1 MRLKQLWKYK
11 YLYLFLFPAI
21 IYYFT
26 FAYIPMYGIT
36 LGFKE
41 FQFNKSIWE
50 MPWAGMQYFDQFIN
64 YYKFWDLIR
73 NTLFISFLKLL
84 FGFPAAL
91 GLALLLNEI
100 RSRWFKRMIQTVSY
114 LPFFVS
120 WVVVMTLFSK
130 ILSPN
135 AGPINELKTK
145 WFGGDPIFFIGDPS
159 WFHSIV
165 VLSDV
170 WKHVGWN
177 TIIFLAAI
185 SAINPELYEAAS
197 MDGARRFQRMWYITL
212 PSIRPIIGI
221 MLILSMGGLMSA
233 GYEQIYL
240 MRQPSN
246 LAVSEILDTYI
257 IHMGL
262 RQGYY
267 SLATVAGMFQGVV
280 SLVII
285 FAANTISRRASGVS
299 LW

>member
-1 MRLKQLWKYK
+1 MLVKKAWSYR
-11 YLYLFLFPAI
+11 YLYLFLLPAVV
-21 IYYFT
+21 YYFV

-41 FQFNKSIWE
+41 FYFNKTIWE
-50 MPWAGMQYFDQFIN
+50 SPWVGTRYLEQFIGAYN
-64 YYKFWDLIR
+64 FWPIVR
-73 NTLFISFLKLL
+73 NTVVISVMKLM

-91 GLALLLNEI
+91 ALALLLNEV
-100 RSRWFKRMIQTVSY
+100 RLMLFKRIIQTVSY

-120 WVVVMTLFSK
+120 WVVVMTLFSRL
-130 ILSPN
+130 LSPN
-135 AGPINELKTK
+135 AGPVNELKMK

-159 WFHSIV
+159 WFYQIV
-165 VLSDV
+165 ILSDI

-197 MDGARRFQRMWYITL
+197 MDGAKRWAKMRYITL
-212 PSIRPIIGI
+212 PSLGPIIGI
-221 MLILSMGGLMSA
+221 LLILSMGGLLSA

-246 LAVSEILDTYI
+246 LSVSEILDTYI
-257 IHMGL
+257 IHTGL
-262 RQGYY
+262 RQGHY
-267 SLATVAGMFQGVV
+267 SLATVAGLFQSVI
-280 SLVII
+280 SCFLVI
-285 FAANTISRRASGVS
+285 ATNMAMKRSTGVS

>member
-1 MRLKQLWKYK
+1 MKLKKLWNYK
-11 YLYLFLFPAI
+11 YLYLFLIPAV
-21 IYYFT
+21 IYYFV
-26 FAYIPMYGIT
+26 FAYIPMYGVT

-41 FQFNKSIWE
+41 FSFNKTIWE
-50 MPWAGMQYFDQFIN
+50 SDWVGIKYLIQFVEHHN
-64 YYKFWDLIR
+64 FWTIIR
-73 NTLFISFLKLL
+73 NTILISLLKLS
-84 FGFPAAL
+84 FGFPAAII
-91 GLALLLNEI
+91 LALLLNEVRI
-100 RSRWFKRMIQTVSY
+100 KWFKRAVQTVSY

-130 ILSPN
+130 MLSPN
-135 AGPINELKTK
+135 GGPINELKVK

-159 WFHSIV
+159 WFHFIV
-165 VLSDV
+165 VASDI

-185 SAINPELYEAAS
+185 SAINPDLYEAAS
-197 MDGARRFQRMWYITL
+197 LDGARRFQRMWHITL
-212 PSIRPIIGI
+212 PGISSIIGI
-221 MLILSMGGLMSA
+221 LFILSMGGLMSA

-257 IHMGL
+257 IHTGL

-267 SLATVAGMFQGVV
+267 SLATVAGLFQGVV
-280 SLVII
+280 SFIII
-285 FAANTISRRASGVS
+285 FITNTVSKKATGVS